1 MRRRRNGGGL
11 IIGLS
16 TSNMMSVGLPGISG
30 APSTGLVSS
39 AITLTFTG
47 A

>member
-1 MRRRRNGGGL
+1 MKRKTGGGGL

-16 TSNMMSVGLPGISG
+16 TSNMMSVGLAVISG
-30 APSTGLVSS
+30 APYPVANYT
-39 AITLTFTG
+39 ITLAG